1 MLRMSAMI
9 FKCFSGVFVTVLDAC
24 FNYFI
29 CLQTYIASV
38 ASGCFKSRLGVANV
52 MRMGSGRGGEWSLHE
67 RAVGARNSG
76 VGGGMLVPVG
86 TCWHGRGVLVRA
98 ANELARATYHPT
110 DGYLNGRPG
119 TSISA
124 CIMYTKYYHL

>member
-1 MLRMSAMI
+1 MLRMFAMI

-24 FNYFI
+24 FNCFI

-38 ASGCFKSRLGVANV
+38 ASECFKSRSGVANV
-52 MRMGSGRGGEWSLHE
+52 MRMGSGRGGEWSPHE
-67 RAVGARNSG
+67 RTVGARNSG
-76 VGGGMLVPVG
+76 ADEGMLVLVG
-86 TCWHGRGVLVRA
+86 TCWHGRGVLMRA
-98 ANELARATYHPT
+98 ANELARATYRPT
-110 DGYLNGRPG
+110 DGYPIGRSG